1 MPGGRKLMRT
11 AAFLVATFTMMVSIA
26 GLVSPER
33 MMTLR
38 RSYYTPLGLY
48 TAGSVRVFMGLVLIL
63 AASTSRWPKAVRAL
77 GAVMVLQ
84 ALAANLMGLEHAR
97 AIMEWEAAQ
106 GTALLRT
113 GAVIAL
119 AAGAFI
125 VFAFKRR
132 RSEEQEQVIH

>member
-1 MPGGRKLMRT
+1 MRT
-11 AAFLVATFTMMVSIA
+11 AAFVVAAFTIIVSIA
-26 GLVSPER
+26 GLVSPDR
-33 MMTLR
+33 IMTLR

-48 TAGSVRVFMGLVLIL
+48 TADSVRVSVGLVLIL
-63 AASTSRWPKAVRAL
+63 AASTSRWPMAVRAL
-77 GAVMVLQ
+77 GTVTALQ

-97 AIMEWEAAQ
+97 EIMEWEAAQ

-125 VFAFKRR
+125 AFAFKKRP
-132 RSEEQEQVIH
+132 SEEQEQAIH